1 MKKNQCK
8 NFLVIFLKSIFL
20 KIFLKFKNWNKK
32 INVNIFG
39 NYIFKNAKNIL
50 KILQTEVKTIV
61 CSSLMLILYSPYSVH
76 GPNSDSL
83 DYFIH
88 WYVLFFDCPAC
99 DNGMVIKTYI
109 PHQLSDV
116 VRLNICGVT
125 FKNYWVLKTG
135 FIKTN
140 GKTC

>member
-1 MKKNQCK
+1 MIKNQCK
-8 NFLVIFLKSIFL
+8 IFLVIFLKSIFL

-76 GPNSDSL
+76 GSNSDSL

-88 WYVLFFDCPAC
+88 WYALFFDCPAR
-99 DNGMVIKTYI
+99 DNEYDWKFAY
-109 PHQLSDV
+109 
-116 VRLNICGVT
+116 T
-125 FKNYWVLKTG
+125 FLFDIWKCFRFSKNELECFYSASLIIST
-135 FIKTN
+135 
-140 GKTC
+140 